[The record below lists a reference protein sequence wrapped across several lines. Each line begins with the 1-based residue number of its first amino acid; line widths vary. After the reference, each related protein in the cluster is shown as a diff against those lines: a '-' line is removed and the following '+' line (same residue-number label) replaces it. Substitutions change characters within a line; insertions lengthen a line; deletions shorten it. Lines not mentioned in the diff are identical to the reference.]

1 MAKVSF
7 VASSATTYDLTDA
20 ATNPDAA
27 AEITPRQFGCVARNR
42 INFASVT
49 APTLTNKV
57 MNVLKVLKIPD
68 RMVVDGLYLIAP
80 RGTAG
85 VTHNVNSKS
94 VESAIFAIGWAAYK
108 SASHTYDASHLTVDA
123 DGFGQA
129 TLNKATIQ
137 TVAGSVTYNA
147 LPGDPETSGPLAI
160 RKVATGIAGQHNGWV
175 DGGGDNQEGIYFPY
189 GGFVTMQVESGKGA
203 SGVADV
209 SLDGKFSGVLEVAA
223 TGWKVPE

>member
-1 MAKVSF
+1 M
-7 VASSATTYDLTDA
+7 
-20 ATNPDAA
+20 
-27 AEITPRQFGCVARNR
+27 
-42 INFASVT
+42 
-49 APTLTNKV
+49 TNKV

-85 VTHNVNSKS
+85 VTHNCNSKS
-94 VESAIFAIGWAAYK
+94 VEAAIFACGWAAFK
-108 SASHTYDASHLTVDA
+108 SASHTYDASHLVVDA

-137 TVAGSVTYNA
+137 TIAASITYNA

-160 RKVATGIAGQHNGWV
+160 RKVAAGIAGQHNGWV
-175 DGGGDNQEGIYFPY
+175 DGGGENQEGIYFPY
-189 GGFVTMQVESGKGA
+189 GGFVTMQIEGGNGA
-203 SGVADV
+203 SGVAAS
-209 SLDGKFSGVLEVAA
+209 SLDAKFSGVLDLAA